1 LRHAAQVGVI
11 FGSPN
16 ETNSRIPSDGP
27 RARAELRLLAYQRL
41 TVMKNE
47 SVERITVGA
56 RKGMIAIFCEITD
69 GERVAVVLR
78 GKLDTW
84 FSRVKSVARDG
95 LYKHRDGSVTDMSD
109 DELYD
114 YDPRF
119 SD

>member
-1 LRHAAQVGVI
+1 
-11 FGSPN
+11 
-16 ETNSRIPSDGP
+16 
-27 RARAELRLLAYQRL
+27 
-41 TVMKNE
+41 MKNE

-69 GERVAVVLR
+69 GERVAVELR

-84 FSRVKSVARDG
+84 FSRIKSVARDG

-114 YDPRF
+114 CDPRF